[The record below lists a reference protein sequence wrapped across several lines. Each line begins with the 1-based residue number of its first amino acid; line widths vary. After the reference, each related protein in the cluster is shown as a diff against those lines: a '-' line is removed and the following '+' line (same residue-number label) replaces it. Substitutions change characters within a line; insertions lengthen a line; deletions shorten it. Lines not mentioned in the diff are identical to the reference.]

1 MTNVEIVSGKALWG
15 VICGTYVLP
24 SDEVV
29 GAELQLAAP
38 HLGAGLGAYA
48 KPSRD
53 HYEKWSQ
60 TAEATQSEKDF
71 VKRLSQLLNLSAAH
85 SWEIFQLFLLYEFRG
100 AEASLAEVL
109 ANQRDEENF
118 MAQLWNFYL
127 GDRLHLLRCLRHI
140 VANTANPQ
148 HPYQSLFADFMHD
161 VLDKN
166 GTLGESLVEQVL
178 LCTRMV
184 PPNLQTHGPH
194 LPSHG
199 LHTWLANHLAEM
211 RELLATLLVYYG
223 STSHILTPDTFKKLV
238 QLAQGGGLGGR
249 HEIQEGL
256 RDSHGPLVEALDA
269 THMLLLI
276 LAINADSPT
285 SGHSFCNS
293 GWVSKLDPIM
303 AGLGARTPHLAP
315 LLAWAVLQL
324 RANAQSSPAQPKIYH
339 KLAQRALHG
348 NVFGYLQTALNNTA
362 IKGEEL
368 LLRLASSVVYS
379 LVCAASGSLDLD
391 RMGCLPVLNSLAK
404 TCLAQDPP
412 AYLFWAEEG
421 GGAGLLLPQA
431 LEVFPHNV
439 EPLLSLAT
447 ALALANPESCHKV
460 VELLSELPNITWVIP
475 ESESQNIQ
483 IRGDD
488 CFTTAPLHLMP
499 TVTVPEHTSGMLI
512 LKNPL
517 VVVWQMPTNAWQAL
531 LAIMKLLDN
540 EVSGGASL
548 PDPRLMTAVSATMRL
563 LSSVLTTLPSQL
575 PALIH
580 FVYQSIGLL
589 SRVSQVS
596 RPPGALVA
604 ALLGFLSEVA
614 TQQPKLVWTE
624 LEGSPLLPFL
634 STSQT
639 AEIKRGKVD
648 PFLGYRAGRLRALV
662 CGEEA
667 ATGSYPILCSYTGL
681 LTAAI
686 KGDISSGSVSG
697 GIVFM
702 AREVAGTLLRWCY
715 SSQDERE
722 TVLDRCLA
730 LLHHTLEGSNMDSS
744 VRDLVVRQLVD
755 RSSAGQTLLSV
766 VVSGASL
773 ESALNHPTHS
783 PISTHAHRLTRT
795 AQMALSILHRL
806 VGEESSMSGLS
817 QLLRAAP
824 SLGVTLGGGGRSQG
838 SGSPPH
844 LALTVALYAHQRL
857 NPRLSYLA
865 LRTLTRFAQKL
876 DVPLVACFGGEA
888 DGIRDALLRRLD
900 SATEDVRVK
909 VALLRLLTA
918 STTRQQ
924 GLTNAFLTPPE
935 KLLDPLTSLANPST
949 RNESGRELAL
959 AIVELLDALWSEKYT
974 TATMYLQDKEVF
986 WKALIHPLTTER
998 PGEVS
1003 DAVVGHTLK
1012 VFARHL
1018 FLFPSGHTPS
1028 TCLKSAMDQLCNSD
1042 TGTICLWS
1050 KHITMSLES
1059 GSGSNKDV
1067 RELLLPAW
1075 RDFLVVLV
1083 ARAKSWL
1090 TDHQKV
1096 SLASDILHALIHQLE
1111 LETADEPLTI
1121 LLAELYLS
1129 LVKHCG
1135 KQLAE
1140 KADVFIKIGKL
1151 LMLVQGAVMSTPTHC
1166 QLLILGA
1173 ALRMVTLTEVS
1184 QQSQGQVLALLSPV
1198 VGLVQQHGRL
1208 AGPKT
1213 HSCTSAAT
1221 LGLATSILHQCLLR
1235 CNEETA
1241 HQHLAHSPV
1250 VHALLHA
1257 VEIYMKN
1264 GEEEVVGELLRLLAT
1279 LSRISPFSEELSTH
1293 ALSSTLTLVIPPSK
1307 TNLLSEVVWAVVWG
1321 VMREGVGGVE
1331 GGVNVAAVHL
1341 SALCGSLA
1349 APYRQ
1354 PRLALA
1360 TAALVTALTPHAS
1373 LWTVMHPV
1381 SHSQLTAAT
1390 TRCIHLTT
1398 HLLCTPRVV
1407 QMELSGEKSISSSAT
1422 SSSIS
1427 AVSDPSTMSATASIT
1442 ANTTAVLNQML
1453 QVLCACLGA
1462 IRSSGPDLT
1471 DLLCGPGIDVGA
1483 WMLYF
1488 HPSFRPVSA
1497 YDPNAQP
1504 SLASLTSVLDLYDS
1518 HASKESRGVSPC
1530 RGGAPEVGLCMRV
1543 LATCAEQALLLLLT
1557 QATLA
1562 LMSPETP
1569 PRDAIRVRHGLA
1581 DEMNSFFMR
1590 WLGRRPVVSP
1600 LPSTSTGVSGVSS
1613 SVQIDLTYLRLA
1625 QQLIGRL
1632 GATK

>member
-1 MTNVEIVSGKALWG
+1 MENIEIVSGKALWG

-29 GAELQLAAP
+29 GVELQLAAP
-38 HLGAGLGAYA
+38 HLRAGLAA
-48 KPSRD
+48 FMKPSGD
-53 HYEKWSQ
+53 HYTKWSQ

-71 VKRLSQLLNLSAAH
+71 VKKLSQLLDLSASH
-85 SWEIFQLFLLYEFRG
+85 SWEMFQLFLLHEYRG
-100 AEASLAEVL
+100 AEVALTEVL
-109 ANQRDEENF
+109 ANQRDEETF

-140 VANTANPQ
+140 VANTSNPQ
-148 HPYQSLFADFMHD
+148 HPYQNLFSDFMRD
-161 VLDKN
+161 VLDKD
-166 GTLGESLVEQVL
+166 GKLWESLVEQVM

-184 PPNLQTHGPH
+184 PPTIQTHGPH
-194 LPSHG
+194 FPSGG
-199 LHTWLANHLAEM
+199 LHTWLAHHLAEL
-211 RELLATLLVYYG
+211 REVLATLLVYYG
-223 STSHILTPDTFKKLV
+223 STSHSPTPDTFQKLV

-256 RDSHGPLVEALDA
+256 RNSHGPLVEALDA
-269 THMLLLI
+269 IHMLLLM
-276 LAINADSPT
+276 LVINADSPT
-285 SGHSFCNS
+285 SGHSLCDS

-324 RANAQSSPAQPKIYH
+324 RAAGPTSSAHPKIYN

-348 NVFGYLQTALNNTA
+348 NVFGYLQTALNNTV
-362 IKGEEL
+362 IKGDEL

-379 LVCAASGSLDLD
+379 LVCAAAGSLDLD

-404 TCLAQDPP
+404 ICLAQDPP

-431 LEVFPHNV
+431 LEVFPHDV

-460 VELLSELPNITWVIP
+460 VELLSELPNITWIIP
-475 ESESQNIQ
+475 DCEAENIQ
-483 IRGDD
+483 IRGGN
-488 CFTTAPLHLMP
+488 CFATASLYLLPSVM
-499 TVTVPEHTSGMLI
+499 VPAHTSGVL
-512 LKNPL
+512 LSTNPII
-517 VVVWQMPTNAWQAL
+517 VAWQMPTNAWQAL

-563 LSSVLTTLPSQL
+563 LSSVLTTVPSHL
-575 PALIH
+575 PALVH
-580 FVYQSIGLL
+580 FVNQSVGLL
-589 SRVSQVS
+589 CRVSQVS
-596 RPPGALVA
+596 RPPGELVA
-604 ALLGFLSEVA
+604 ALLEFLAEVA
-614 TQQPKLVWTE
+614 TQKPKQVWAE

-634 STSQT
+634 STPQS
-639 AEIKRGKVD
+639 AGFKRGKAD
-648 PFLGYRAGRLRALV
+648 PFIGYRAGGLRALV

-667 ATGSYPILCSYTGL
+667 ATGRYPILCSYTGL

-686 KGDISSGSVSG
+686 KGGVSSGSVRG

-715 SSQDERE
+715 ISQEERE

-730 LLHHTLEGSNMDSS
+730 LLHHTLEGSNMDSC

-773 ESALNHPTHS
+773 ELALNHPTHS

-806 VGEESSMSGLS
+806 VGEDSSMGGLS

-824 SLGVTLGGGGRSQG
+824 SLGVTLGGGGHSQG

-909 VALLRLLTA
+909 VALLRLLTS

-935 KLLDPLTSLANPST
+935 KLLDPLISLATPSA
-949 RNESGRELAL
+949 RNESGRELIL

-974 TATMYLQDKEVF
+974 TATVYLQDKEDF

-1003 DAVVGHTLK
+1003 DAVVGHALR
-1012 VFARHL
+1012 VFAQQL
-1018 FLFPSGHTPS
+1018 FSSNGKPCGP
-1028 TCLKSAMDQLCNSD
+1028 LKSAMDQLCQPD
-1042 TGTICLWS
+1042 TGTLSQWS
-1050 KHITMSLES
+1050 KHIVTSLETGTVPS
-1059 GSGSNKDV
+1059 KNVS
-1067 RELLLPAW
+1067 ELLLPAW

-1090 TDHQKV
+1090 TNDQKV
-1096 SLASDILHALIHQLE
+1096 NLASDILHVLLHQLE
-1111 LETADEPLTI
+1111 LESVDEPLTI
-1121 LLAELYLS
+1121 LLAELHLS

-1140 KADVFIKIGKL
+1140 KADIFITIGKL
-1151 LMLVQGAVMSTPTHC
+1151 LVLVQGAVMSTPAHC
-1166 QLLILGA
+1166 QMLILAA
-1173 ALRMVTLTEVS
+1173 ALRMATLTQVS
-1184 QQSQGQVLALLSPV
+1184 HQSQGQVLPLLNPV

-1208 AGPKT
+1208 AGSKL

-1221 LGLATSILHQCLLR
+1221 LSLATALLHQCLLR
-1235 CNEETA
+1235 CQDETA
-1241 HQHLAHSPV
+1241 QQHLAYCPV
-1250 VHALLHA
+1250 VPSLLHA
-1257 VEIYMKN
+1257 AEIYMKN

-1279 LSRISPFSEELSTH
+1279 LSRISQLSEELSTH
-1293 ALSSTLTLVIPPSK
+1293 TLSSTLTLVIPPSK
-1307 TNLLSEVVWAVVWG
+1307 TSLLSEVVWGVVWG

-1341 SALCGSLA
+1341 SALSGSLA
-1349 APYRQ
+1349 APHRQ
-1354 PRLALA
+1354 PGLALA
-1360 TAALVTALTPHAS
+1360 TAALVTALAPHSS
-1373 LWTVMHPV
+1373 LWIVMHPA

-1407 QMELSGEKSISSSAT
+1407 QMELSGEKSSSGGTAPLSTPAAVESSVASTTANIS
-1422 SSSIS
+1422 
-1427 AVSDPSTMSATASIT
+1427 

-1462 IRSSGPDLT
+1462 IGSLGPNLT

-1483 WMLYF
+1483 WMLFF

-1497 YDPNAQP
+1497 HDPSAQP
-1504 SLASLTSVLDLYDS
+1504 SLASLTSVLDLYDN
-1518 HASKESRGVSPC
+1518 HASRESRGVSPC
-1530 RGGAPEVGLCMRV
+1530 RGGVPEVGLCLRV
-1543 LATCAEQALLLLLT
+1543 LAICAEQALLLLLT

-1569 PRDAIRVRHGLA
+1569 PRDAVRVRHGLA

-1590 WLGRRPVVSP
+1590 WLGRRPAVSP
-1600 LPSTSTGVSGVSS
+1600 LPTTSTGVFGVGS
-1613 SVQIDLTYLRLA
+1613 SVHIDLTYLRLA